1 MNGKHVLM
9 MTRVALI
16 LGLGT
21 SAGAGEFFFKD
32 FDSVEIIPAK

>member
-21 SAGAGEFFFKD
+21 LAGAGEFFKD